1 MTDRLDAALLRSLL
15 FVPATR
21 PERFSRAAASGADAI
36 IVDLEDAVADDA
48 KDAARGEAIAW
59 VAEPATSGPARCLRI
74 NSPRSAHG
82 LRDLLALAGTPT
94 RPPLVMLPKVESPGE
109 VDVVD
114 GVLST
119 RDGGPAFVALIET
132 ARGLSAAEAV
142 AAHPRVTA
150 LALGGAD
157 LAADLGAE
165 LAWEPML
172 WARSRLVSA
181 AATARVAVVDVPYLD
196 VEDGA
201 GLARE
206 SEAARRL
213 GFTGKLAIHPKQVA
227 PINAAFA
234 PSAEEVT
241 RARRIVDAA
250 ATARGGVCLLDGR
263 MIDAPVVAAARTTLA
278 RVGQS

>member
-1 MTDRLDAALLRSLL
+1 MKLDAALLRSLL

-21 PERFSRAAASGADAI
+21 PERFARAAASGADAV

-48 KDAARGEAIAW
+48 KDAARGEAVAW
-59 VAEPATSGPARCLRI
+59 AAAPATSGPARCVRI

-82 LRDLLALAGTPT
+82 LRDLLALAGQPT

-114 GVLST
+114 GVLATS
-119 RDGGPAFVALIET
+119 DGAPAFVALVET
-132 ARGLSAAEAV
+132 ARGLSAAEAI
-142 AAHPRVTA
+142 AAHPCVTA

-165 LAWEPML
+165 LSWEPML
-172 WARSRLVSA
+172 WARSRLVAA
-181 AATARVAVVDVPYLD
+181 AATARVAAIDVPFLD
-196 VEDGA
+196 IEDHQ
-201 GLARE
+201 GLPRE
-206 SEAARRL
+206 LEAVRRL

-227 PINAAFA
+227 AINAGFA
-234 PSAEEVT
+234 PTADEVA

-250 ATARGGVCLLDGR
+250 AAARGGACLLDGR
-263 MIDAPVVAAARTTLA
+263 MIDAPVVAAARGTLA
-278 RVGQS
+278 RAGLS